1 MGYWGVR
8 SYEVDE
14 VWDVLDQALEQV
26 HGDRYVALMDDKNP
40 TPAEKVQDQL
50 ANAQSLAAALAILE
64 EDEGEDSTA
73 WDELARLIFVGLVV
87 RHAELGV
94 VPSDEARLK
103 AISFLEGEELDW
115 SPASG
120 RERRRQEEILLLK
133 QPRATRTHDPRR
145 NGHA

>member
-14 VWDVLDQALEQV
+14 VWDVLDRALEQV
-26 HGDRYVALMDDKNP
+26 HGDRYLALMDDRDP

-50 ANAQSLAAALAILE
+50 VNAESLTAALAILA
-64 EDEGEDSTA
+64 EDEGDDAEA
-73 WDELARLIFVGLVV
+73 WDELARLIFAGLVV
-87 RHAELGV
+87 RHAEQGV
-94 VPSDEARLK
+94 SPPDEIRRR
-103 AISFLEGEELDW
+103 AIAFLEGEELDW

-120 RERRRQEEILLLK
+120 RERRRQAEIALLSR
-133 QPRATRTHDPRR
+133 PRAATSHDPLR